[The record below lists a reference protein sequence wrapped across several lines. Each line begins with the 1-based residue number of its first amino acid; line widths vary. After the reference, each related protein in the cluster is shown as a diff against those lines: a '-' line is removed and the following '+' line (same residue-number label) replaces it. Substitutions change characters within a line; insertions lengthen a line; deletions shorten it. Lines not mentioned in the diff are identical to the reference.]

1 MRAVEAVQELVKK
14 LRGESVINLQRH
26 IMLTLQLFEQLHC
39 GLTVNRQ
46 WLNRVVER
54 LDIENRVQLSRLF
67 LCVSRTARQQN
78 QRYQT

>member
-26 IMLTLQLFEQLHC
+26 IMLTLQLFEQLYC

-46 WLNRVVER
+46 WLNRLVEG
-54 LDIENRVQLSRLF
+54 LNIENRVQLSRIF
-67 LCVSRTARQQN
+67 LSVGCTARQQN
-78 QRYQT
+78 QRDQT